1 MSDVDQFREM
11 AEAYALGALDAD
23 ERAAFEAHLASG
35 CDACAKAVSEARWLV
50 SRLVYLA
57 PEATPAKDV
66 KDRLMQTVNAEAGIV
81 PIAPQKQK
89 KAAVPVWLWA
99 GVAALLLL
107 TAYSSWD
114 ARRLQEQIRQTN
126 ERAAAELQKREKL
139 EQELASAKRQAMILM
154 DPASTKIALT
164 SPDKDMPPLEAK
176 WNAKLGLVV
185 MGHQMPKLA
194 SNRVLVLWMI
204 PKDSSAKPM
213 PCMTFWPEP
222 DGNVAKLM
230 TDLPGSM
237 QDMKAL
243 AITEEPMGGSPQP
256 TSAPIWVGA
265 IS

>member
-1 MSDVDQFREM
+1 VSEVDQFREM

-23 ERAAFEAHLASG
+23 DRAAFEAHLASG

-50 SRLVYLA
+50 SHLVYLA

-66 KDRLMQTVNAEAGIV
+66 KDRLMQTVHAEAGVV
-81 PIAPQKQK
+81 PITRQKRK

-126 ERAAAELQKREKL
+126 ERAAAELQRRKEL

-154 DPASTKIALT
+154 DPASTRIALT
-164 SPDKDMPPLEAK
+164 SPNKDMPPLEAK
-176 WNAKLGLVV
+176 WHAQLGLVV

-194 SNRVLVLWMI
+194 NNRVLQLWLI
-204 PKDSSAKPM
+204 PKDSNAKPM
-213 PCMTFWPEP
+213 SCMTFWPEP
-222 DGNVAKLM
+222 DGKVAKVM
-230 TDLPGSM
+230 ADLPGSM
-237 QDMKAL
+237 EDMKAL